1 MILPKKY
8 KIYESTPEKF
18 HKYEGVPKG
27 SYSQVDSFNDPL
39 YRPGYMIQYF
49 MECTYV
55 SAGQPFANFGSA
67 AGEFLESRGM
77 GLNNPPS
84 ALLDEFSINV
94 LENIPIELGSEFEYE
109 TVIPFY
115 NEDGSLRFTF
125 QGFIDKAVL
134 NEENKTAEVEDYK
147 TGNVDKKIAKYASQE
162 YRQTTLY
169 SYYLASEEGYE
180 ITKSSVLLLGRKGN
194 GLPKYPMRLSGE
206 NIPIPTPYSEE
217 RAKEALEWVEKG
229 MEEIE
234 KYYKVYLKL
243 IK

>member
-1 MILPKKY
+1 MLLPKKY
-8 KIYESTPEKF
+8 KIYENTPEKF

-27 SYSQVDSFNDPL
+27 SYSQVDSFMDPL
-39 YRPGYMIQYF
+39 YRSGYMIQYF
-49 MECTYV
+49 MECAYV

-67 AGEFLESRGM
+67 CGTHIESRGID
-77 GLNNPPS
+77 LNNPPS
-84 ALLDEFSINV
+84 PLLDEFSINV
-94 LENIPIELGSEFEYE
+94 LENVPIEEGSKFEYE

-115 NEDGSLRFTF
+115 NEDGSLRFCF
-125 QGFIDKAVL
+125 QGYADVAVL
-134 NEENKTAEVEDYK
+134 DEEKKTAEVVDYK
-147 TGNVDKKIAKYASQE
+147 TGNTDKKIAKYASQE

-206 NIPIPTPYSEE
+206 NISIPTPYSED

-243 IK
+243 VA